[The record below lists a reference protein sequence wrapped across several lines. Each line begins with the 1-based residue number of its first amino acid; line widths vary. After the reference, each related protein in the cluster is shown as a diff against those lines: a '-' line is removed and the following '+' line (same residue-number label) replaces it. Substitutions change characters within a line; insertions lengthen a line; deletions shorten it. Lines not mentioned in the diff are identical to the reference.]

1 MLFIRF
7 MLNYD
12 FVKKNLLMK
21 IRLRRLTTMLPSD
34 RILKHQYCARNYQYY
49 LELVQ
54 VLLQIEK
61 HDKLIMRNHHQ
72 RSIGTTPSAGGQ
84 L

>member
-49 LELVQ
+49 SELVQ
-54 VLLQIEK
+54 VLQIEK

-72 RSIGTTPSAGGQ
+72 CLIGTTPSAGGQ